1 MVKKLSLGEI
11 VLRLAIILLVV
22 VLLYSVVRIADAL
35 LNPEDGQNTSA
46 ESKVVVKDGISYYPR
61 QDIMVILVA
70 GIDETGPVQNSG
82 TYNNPGEADM
92 VTLVILDQ
100 NDRKMDLLTLNRDS
114 IVDMPVLGV
123 DGKQAGTYRG
133 QLALAHTYGSG
144 LKDSAENL
152 KNTVSELLYGLHIDY
167 YVTMNMDAIGILNDQ
182 VGGVA
187 VQVEDD
193 FSAVD
198 PTIGKGYVRLNGQQA
213 VSFLRS
219 RQHVGDQLNLT
230 RMKRQEVYMSA
241 FVKELKRNLQEK
253 EGFATDSYE
262 KVGPYMVT
270 DLSSSALLGL
280 VQYYSD
286 YDLGETYRLEGENRV
301 EEFVE
306 YHLDEK
312 ALEKT
317 VLELFYE
324 RIG

>member
-35 LNPEDGQNTSA
+35 LNPEEEQNASTQ
-46 ESKVVVKDGISYYPR
+46 SKVIVKDGISYYPR
-61 QDIMVILVA
+61 QDIMVMLVA
-70 GIDETGPVQNSG
+70 GIDETGPVKNSG

-100 NDRKMDLLTLNRDS
+100 DERKMDLLTLNRDT

-123 DGKQAGTYRG
+123 DGKLAGTYRG

-152 KNTVSELLYGLHIDY
+152 KNTVSNLLYDLHIDY

-198 PTIGKGYVRLNGQQA
+198 ATIGKGYVRLNGQQA

-219 RQHVGDQLNLT
+219 RQQVGDQLNLT
-230 RMKRQEVYMSA
+230 RMKRQEIYMSA

-253 EGFATDSYE
+253 DRFASDSYD
-262 KVGPYMVT
+262 KVSPYMVT

-301 EEFVE
+301 EEFME
-306 YHLDEK
+306 YHLDEQ

>member
-35 LNPEDGQNTSA
+35 LNPEEGQNTSTQ
-46 ESKVVVKDGISYYPR
+46 SKVIVKDGISYYPR
-61 QDIMVILVA
+61 QDIMVMLVA
-70 GIDETGPVQNSG
+70 GIDETGPVKNSG

-100 NDRKMDLLTLNRDS
+100 DERKMDLLTLNRDT

-123 DGKQAGTYRG
+123 DGKVAGTYRG

-152 KNTVSELLYGLHIDY
+152 KNTVSNLLYDLHIDY

-198 PTIGKGYVRLNGQQA
+198 ATIGKGYVRLNGQQA

-219 RQHVGDQLNLT
+219 RQQVGDQLNLT
-230 RMKRQEVYMSA
+230 RMKRQEIYMSA

-253 EGFATDSYE
+253 DRFASDSYD
-262 KVGPYMVT
+262 KVSPYMVT

-301 EEFVE
+301 EEFME
-306 YHLDEK
+306 YHLDEQ